1 MPAKSNKVKVTY
13 ADSGVDIA
21 AGESAVERIKK
32 LAAGTYDQRVLQ
44 GIGSFGGFFKPD
56 LKGIKNPVLV
66 SSADGVGTKLKLA
79 FMTGRHDTI
88 GEDLVNHCVNDILVH
103 GARPLF
109 FLDYIATG
117 KLEPKIIAEI
127 VSGMSRG
134 CKNHQMA
141 LLGGE
146 TAEMPDFYKPAEYD
160 VAGFI
165 VGLVD
170 EQKIINGSA
179 IVEGDVV
186 LGLPSTGLHTNGY
199 SLARKVVFDV
209 AGLKP
214 NDQVKEL
221 NSTVSAA
228 LMKVH
233 LSYFLLI
240 FPLLDKCDIHGMAHI
255 TGGGIPGNLNRILP
269 KNLDA
274 EVDTRSWKTPP
285 LFEWLKRTGN
295 LDEEDI
301 YRAFNMGIGFIIVT
315 DKRNAEKIRLAGGI
329 FHTIG
334 RVVKGSGKVKL
345 VR

>member
-1 MPAKSNKVKVTY
+1 MPAKSAKAKVTY
-13 ADSGVDIA
+13 ADSGVSIA
-21 AGESAVERIKK
+21 AGDSAVERIKE
-32 LAAGTYDQRVLQ
+32 LASSTYDKRVLQ
-44 GIGSFGGFFKPD
+44 GIGAFGGFFKPD

-66 SSADGVGTKLKLA
+66 SSTDGVGTKLKIA
-79 FMTGRHDTI
+79 FMSGRHDTV

-103 GARPLF
+103 GASPLF

-165 VGLVD
+165 VGIV
-170 EQKIINGSA
+170 EEKKIINGST
-179 IVEGDVV
+179 IVEGDIV
-186 LGLPSTGLHTNGY
+186 LGLPSSGLHTNGF
-199 SLARKVVFDV
+199 SLARKVVFDI

-214 NDQVKEL
+214 DDKVKEL

-233 LSYFLLI
+233 RSYFSMV
-240 FPLLDKCDIHGMAHI
+240 FPLLKKFEIHGMAHI

-269 KNLDA
+269 KKLDA
-274 EVDTRSWKTPP
+274 EVDINSWNIPP
-285 LFEWLKRTGN
+285 LFEWLKRAGN
-295 LDEEDI
+295 LDEGDM
-301 YRAFNMGIGFIIVT
+301 YRAFNMGIGFIIVA
-315 DKRNAEKIRLAGGI
+315 DKRAAEKINATGEI
-329 FHTIG
+329 VHTIG
-334 RVVKGSGKVKL
+334 RIVKGAGKVKM